1 MESRLTPLLYLPPA
15 RRVSKPGLGTQRP
28 IRMMPLLKRACA
40 VLIVAALAVTASIAQ
55 TAQED
60 AADAERLI
68 RALDVKPG
76 SIVGEVGAGGS
87 GALTIAMAKAV
98 GEAGRVFTNEVDT
111 DRVRTLK
118 GGPEKAG
125 LKHVTVVEGRPA
137 ETNFPNQCCDAIFMR
152 NVYHHFGDPPAMNAS
167 LRESLKPGGGWRSS
181 TSRRRPG
188 VKRRR
193 GRGEDNHHGVSAP
206 TLEAATKS
214 RRV

>member
-1 MESRLTPLLYLPPA
+1 
-15 RRVSKPGLGTQRP
+15 
-28 IRMMPLLKRACA
+28 MMPLLKRACA

-76 SIVGEVGAGGS
+76 GIVGEVGAGGS

-98 GEAGRVFTNEVDT
+98 GEAGRVFTNEVNK
-111 DRVRTLK
+111 DRVRTLQQAV
-118 GGPEKAG
+118 ERG

-181 TSRRRPG
+181 TSRRRAVTP
-188 VKRRR
+188 RRADAGKTTTMASLPR
-193 GRGEDNHHGVSAP
+193 RSRLNSNPQG
-206 TLEAATKS
+206 LKS
-214 RRV
+214 FPPAR